1 MALPENL
8 PVGAMI
14 HEPSD
19 RVPTLT
25 GTLTSVRS
33 ILQSIQATNPLGMA
47 VLRAK
52 SDATGTLR

>member
-1 MALPENL
+1 
-8 PVGAMI
+8 MI